1 MQLSLPEWR
10 GIEEV
15 TRRIAFLTK
24 GETPFGRKLC
34 SALAHLGY
42 SIGFTCSKENACD
55 LQKAVES
62 TGKSALA
69 FAVTDFDASTL
80 SEAVV
85 ATVEHFGRLDVL
97 VFLTDPPS
105 GASNMLLDLDE
116 GDWDSCMNRG
126 AKGFFLLAKYALPYL
141 IDGETSHV
149 IVLET
154 PRGDARESNATEGA
168 SDGALAAVLSG
179 ISEELASCGIKLT
192 YRNHREIAEAE
203 FDPTTLLERIL
214 LVTSRE

>member
-1 MQLSLPEWR
+1 M
-10 GIEEV
+10 

-34 SALAHLGY
+34 TALAHLGY
-42 SIGFTCSKENACD
+42 SIGFTCSKESSCD

-62 TGKSALA
+62 AGGSALA
-69 FAVTDFDASTL
+69 LAVTDFDASTL

-85 ATVEHFGRLDVL
+85 TTVEHFGRLDVL

-149 IVLET
+149 IVFEP
-154 PRGDARESNATEGA
+154 PRGGDAREPNATEGA
-168 SDGALAAVLSG
+168 SDGALAAVLFG

-192 YRNHREIAEAE
+192 YRNHLEIAEAE
-203 FDPTTLLERIL
+203 SDPTTLLERIL
-214 LVTSRE
+214 PVTPRE